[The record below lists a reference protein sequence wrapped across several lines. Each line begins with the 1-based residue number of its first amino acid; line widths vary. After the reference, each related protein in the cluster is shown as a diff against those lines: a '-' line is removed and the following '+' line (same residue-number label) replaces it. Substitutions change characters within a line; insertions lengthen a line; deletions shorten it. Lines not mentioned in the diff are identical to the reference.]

1 MAMREEGRGPFS
13 SSAFRIVAAALALLV
28 VIATAI
34 AFVLFRQS
42 EALLTS
48 HVLGGL
54 QSDAAVL
61 ALRSRAEGL
70 DEVAQA
76 VEQRMAVD
84 LDRLYLLVD
93 SSGTKRAGTL
103 DHLPPEMQGKAGG
116 GVFTYMR
123 STPGGGARN
132 VGSSP
137 RRAVAVMV
145 GLNNGAHLLVGQD
158 IETEQATLSRMRF
171 FAFIGMAALALV
183 GLAGGYAVSRVVLGR
198 LEAVNRTAASIMAGD
213 LSRRIPHSDAGDEID
228 AVAYNLNHMLDRIEQ
243 LMTGLREVSDNIAH
257 DLKTP
262 LNRLRNRAEAALRE
276 KDTQACR
283 VGLEGTIEDADEL
296 IKTFNALLLIARL
309 EAGAL
314 EGETEPVD
322 IVQLVGDVAELYEPV
337 AEEAGLTLVAPTPGH
352 HIVQVNRHLVGQ
364 AVANLIDNAIKYGAV
379 ARPDAARVC
388 SRCPDGIKSDR
399 VATRVEVN
407 VAVDRQEIEIS
418 VSDDGPG
425 ISEEDR
431 ARVLKRFV
439 RLEQSRSR
447 PGTGL
452 GLSLVAAVARLH
464 GGAFRLEDNA
474 PGLRAVLA
482 LPVRPVAT
490 L

>member
-1 MAMREEGRGPFS
+1 MREGARGPFS
-13 SSAFRIVAAALALLV
+13 SSAFRMAAAALAVLV
-28 VIATAI
+28 VVASAI

-48 HVLGGL
+48 QVLAGLQGDATVIARQSASGGL
-54 QSDAAVL
+54 DGVARAIEQRVAVDPERL
-61 ALRSRAEGL
+61 YFLVDAEG
-70 DEVAQA
+70 A
-76 VEQRMAVD
+76 
-84 LDRLYLLVD
+84 
-93 SSGTKRAGTL
+93 KRAGTL
-103 DHLPPEMQGKAGG
+103 DHLPPEMQGKARG

-123 STPGGGARN
+123 STFGDGRAGTARP
-132 VGSSP
+132 SP
-137 RRAVAVMV
+137 RRAVAIMV
-145 GLNNGAHLLVGQD
+145 GLDDGARLLVGRD
-158 IETEQATLSRMRF
+158 IETEQAMLSRMRL
-171 FAFIGMAALALV
+171 FAFLGMAGLALA
-183 GLAGGYAVSRVVLGR
+183 GLAGGYLVSRVVLSR
-198 LEAVNRTAASIMAGD
+198 LEAVNRTAVSIMAGD
-213 LSRRIPHSDAGDEID
+213 LSQRIPHGESGDEID
-228 AVAYNLNHMLDRIEQ
+228 VVAHNLNRMLDRIEQ

-276 KDTQACR
+276 KDVGACR
-283 VGLEGTIEDADEL
+283 LGLEGTIEDADEL

-314 EGETEPVD
+314 EGETENID
-322 IVQLVGDVAELYEPV
+322 LVQLVGDVSELYEPV
-337 AEEAGLTLVAPTPGH
+337 AEEAGLKLVAPQPGH
-352 HIVQVNRHLVGQ
+352 HTARVNRHLVGQ
-364 AVANLIDNAIKYGAV
+364 AVANLIDNAIKYGAGANSEIV
-379 ARPDAARVC
+379 TSGAPSGCNSGLARSA
-388 SRCPDGIKSDR
+388 S
-399 VATRVEVN
+399 RVEVR
-407 VAVDRQEIEIS
+407 VSTMGDAIEIS

-431 ARVLKRFV
+431 TRVLKRFV

-482 LPVRPVAT
+482 LPTRTTAT